1 MRKRLVR
8 KMFREMA
15 GGRTVFLRMR
25 MVTYATMARLAFYA
39 EQFGYRYA
47 DASYDQEFLLIL
59 VPDSSAEG
67 QARAAANWARY
78 PQAASG
84 GELPA
89 LVDKD
94 IRLFRMRIDW
104 DMYKQYSPWQ
114 RSLYILL
121 GLTPLCA
128 IYIYA
133 FRDNVAV
140 VAGVGGFW
148 VLTVGLGVFGLV
160 WTPRLW
166 ARREERMRAAGLMGV
181 TDAQGRLRYV
191 PDDGLPGEGNPFA
204 TRSAG
209 A

>member
-15 GGRTVFLRMR
+15 GGRTVFLRAQLM
-25 MVTYATMARLAFYA
+25 TLTTMARLAFYA

-47 DASYDQEFLLIL
+47 DASGHEEFQLIL
-59 VPDSSAEG
+59 VPDPSAEG
-67 QARAAANWARY
+67 QTRAAANWARY
-78 PQAASG
+78 PLAASG
-84 GELPA
+84 SELPA

-94 IRLFRMRIDW
+94 IRLFKMRIEW

-114 RSLYILL
+114 RLL
-121 GLTPLCA
+121 FAFLGITLLCA
-128 IYIYA
+128 MPIYV

-140 VAGVGGFW
+140 VAAVGGFW
-148 VLTVGLGVFGLV
+148 ALTAGLGVFALIWV
-160 WTPRLW
+160 PRLW
-166 ARREERMRAAGLMGV
+166 ARRQERMRAAGLMAV

-191 PDDGLPGEGNPFA
+191 PDEGLPGEGNPFV
-204 TRSAG
+204 TGSAG